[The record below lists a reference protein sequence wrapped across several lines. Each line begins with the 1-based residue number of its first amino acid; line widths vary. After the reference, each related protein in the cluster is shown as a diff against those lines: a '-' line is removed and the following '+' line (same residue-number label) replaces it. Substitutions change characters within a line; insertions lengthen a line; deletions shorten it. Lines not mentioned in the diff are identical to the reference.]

1 MMYLTISFWHKN
13 LFKISLNYLL
23 LKMGTQNRISPF
35 LIESTAALRYST
47 KNQAAL
53 GLQGLRLC

>member
-1 MMYLTISFWHKN
+1 M
-13 LFKISLNYLL
+13 SLNYLL

-35 LIESTAALRYST
+35 PVESTAALRYCT

-53 GLQGLRLC
+53 GLQALRLC